1 MSIFHDT
8 LVQPLFNLLIWLY
21 TILPGADI
29 GFAIIALTIVVKL
42 VLWPL
47 THKSL
52 TSQKALRKI
61 QPQIKE
67 LQTKHKG
74 NKEVL
79 AKEMM
84 ALYAAEKVNP
94 ASSCLPLLIQLP
106 ILFAL
111 YRVLSAGLTDANL
124 MDLYSFVSN
133 PEHINVIFIGLIDLS
148 KRSIPL
154 AIIAAALQYWQTS
167 MLQDTRPPKELREEE
182 GAKDEDMMASMN
194 KSMKYVMPVVTLV
207 IGISLPGGLTLYW
220 VAVNAISIFQQW
232 IAFRK
237 TDDDTETPKTPEEPK
252 AITA

>member
-1 MSIFHDT
+1 MEFFHT
-8 LVQPLFNLLIWLY
+8 ILIQPLFNLLIWLY
-21 TILPGADI
+21 NILPGADI
-29 GFAIIALTIVVKL
+29 GFAIIALTIVVKTI
-42 VLWPL
+42 LWPL

-52 TSQKALRKI
+52 KSQKALRKI
-61 QPQIKE
+61 QPKIKA
-67 LQTKHKG
+67 LQAKHKD

-84 ALYAAEKVNP
+84 ALYAEEKVNP

-106 ILFAL
+106 ILLAL

-124 MDLYSFVSN
+124 MDVYSFISN
-133 PEHINVIFIGLIDLS
+133 PEHINVVFVGLIDLS

-154 AIIAAALQYWQTS
+154 AILAAALQYWQTH

-237 TDDDTETPKTPEEPK
+237 KDNETEEPKETK